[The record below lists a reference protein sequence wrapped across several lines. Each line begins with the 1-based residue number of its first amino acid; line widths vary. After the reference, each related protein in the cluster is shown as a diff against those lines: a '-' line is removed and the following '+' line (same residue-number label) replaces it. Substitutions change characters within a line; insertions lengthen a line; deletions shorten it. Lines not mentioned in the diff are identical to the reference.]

1 MLVFEYMFGCCLFY
15 SLTFVFV
22 TLYYLGPR
30 HAKKRYVCWRKH
42 KGTKHALN
50 HDIPTEGF
58 LAVVSSAF
66 SVQNS

>member
-1 MLVFEYMFGCCLFY
+1 
-15 SLTFVFV
+15 V

-50 HDIPTEGF
+50 HDFPTEGF